1 MTLYERLSLLW
12 EKLQELTPEG
22 IDKVLEEA
30 GAPLKEEKE
39 PSSTEEE

>member
-12 EKLQELTPEG
+12 EKLQKLTPEG

-39 PSSTEEE
+39 LLFAEDE

>member
-12 EKLQELTPEG
+12 EKLQKLTPEG

-30 GAPLKEEKE
+30 GAPLKEEE
-39 PSSTEEE
+39 VLPSTEEE